1 MSQMSTR
8 DKNEAPAAVRRA
20 LRAAV
25 KAETESALAA
35 RIGISRNTLSR
46 LIAGQSVRRSTL
58 KVAAGAVGVGLVGG
72 IAKERT

>member
-1 MSQMSTR
+1 MSQMRTR

-20 LRAAV
+20 LRVAV

-46 LIAGQSVRRSTL
+46 LIAGQSVRRGTL
-58 KVAAGAVGVGLVGG
+58 ALVRQAFG
-72 IAKERT
+72 EVVS